1 MKEKNVNGRFA
12 GKVVIVTGA
21 AGGIGA
27 AITERFLSEGASVLA
42 ADVAADEL
50 EKFVACHALGSDRI
64 EGQLTDVSDAESVQA
79 MVDAAIAKFG
89 RLDTLV
95 NNAGFALF
103 GTVETITIEQ
113 WHRVIDVDLNSVFY
127 GVRAALP
134 HLRRTGGSVV
144 NTASISGMGGAKGL
158 APYYA
163 AKGGVVNL
171 TRYLAVEHGG
181 EGVRINAVCP
191 GPTNNGKAAMN
202 LEALDDAY
210 RAVIPAGR
218 QGKPEEIAAA
228 VAFLASDDASF
239 VNGHN
244 LVVDGGLTAWTG
256 EPDVPSI
263 VTAVQR

>member
-1 MKEKNVNGRFA
+1 MTARFA
-12 GKVVIVTGA
+12 GKAVIVTGA

-27 AITERFLSEGASVLA
+27 AISERFLDEGASVLV
-42 ADVAADEL
+42 ADIDADGL
-50 EKFVACHALGSDRI
+50 DRFVAGRSGDTGRLVAHR
-64 EGQLTDVSDAESVQA
+64 TDVSDAESVQA
-79 MVDAAIAKFG
+79 MVDAAIAAFG

-103 GTVETITIEQ
+103 GTVETITPEQ

-144 NTASISGMGGAKGL
+144 NTASISGFGGAKGL
-158 APYYA
+158 GPYYA

-181 EGVRINAVCP
+181 EGIRVNAVCP
-191 GPTNNGKAAMN
+191 GPTNNGKAAMS
-202 LEALDDAY
+202 LPALDDAY

-218 QGKPEEIAAA
+218 QGTPAEIAAA

-256 EPDVPSI
+256 EPDVPAI
-263 VTAVQR
+263 VTAARR